1 VKISEILS
9 TLEQLGA
16 SPRKSLGQNF
26 LHDNNLARWIVER
39 LELEPGE
46 HVLEIGPGL
55 GALTEWLPLDRVS
68 ATLLEKDRLFASFL
82 QERFSAPSV
91 EVNLGDALLYDKRA
105 LFCKGEVKLVGN
117 LPYYISTALL
127 FHFSAEPCPISR
139 MILTVQKEVGDRLT
153 ASPKSGEYGSISVL
167 LQRRW
172 QIKRL
177 RVLPPSV
184 FLPRPEVDSVVV
196 ELRKKQP
203 VDVPEIGE
211 QWFEKVVKIGFS
223 ERRKKLTNTLAKLLP
238 SRVVEE
244 ALAAGGLSGL
254 SRAEELS
261 PDAWVNLAR
270 RLGDFR
276 EKPQGVQFGQGPRL
290 QYSNAPARNASRS
303 PRPHRYAKR
312 CGPGDAGGP
321 SLRAAEFED
330 SDSTELAEV
339 LPDEACPSSVG
350 SSVSE
355 RSRENEAAPRGTD
368 PRESLQ
374 VVDEHDQPV
383 RGVDRAT
390 VHAEK
395 LLHRAVHIFV
405 LNSGGELLLQRRSYR
420 KDTYPRKWDS
430 SAAGHVDVGESY
442 IECAKRELAEEVGLI
457 AEPAEIGQVS
467 ASERT
472 GHEFIRIFVVRAEGI
487 VELNEQEIETGGFFP
502 LWMVDQWIQTRPED
516 FASGFLECYRQ
527 VRAKLGE
534 VRCER

>member
-9 TLEQLGA
+9 TLEKLGA

-26 LHDNNLARWIVER
+26 LHDNNLARWIVEC

-82 QERFSAPSV
+82 QERFSEPSV
-91 EVNLGDALLYDKRA
+91 EVKLGDALLYDKRA

-184 FLPRPEVDSVVV
+184 FLPRPEVDSLVV

-203 VDVPEIGE
+203 MDVPEIGE

-238 SRVVEE
+238 SRAVEE

-261 PDAWVNLAR
+261 PGAWINLAR
-270 RLGDFR
+270 RLGEFR
-276 EKPQGVQFGQGPRL
+276 GEPRGVQFGQGP
-290 QYSNAPARNASRS
+290 
-303 PRPHRYAKR
+303 
-312 CGPGDAGGP
+312 
-321 SLRAAEFED
+321 SLHAAEFED

-339 LPDEACPSSVG
+339 LSDEAFPSSVG

-355 RSRENEAAPRGTD
+355 RSREDEAAPRGTD

-383 RGVDRAT
+383 GGVDRAT

-420 KDTYPRKWDS
+420 KDTHPRKWDS

-457 AEPAEIGQVS
+457 AEPTEIGQVS

-472 GHEFIRIFVVRAEGI
+472 GHEFIRIFAVRAEEVG
-487 VELNEQEIETGGFFP
+487 ELNEQEIETGGFFP
-502 LWMVDQWIQTRPED
+502 LSMVDQWIQMRPED
-516 FASGFLECYRQ
+516 FASGFLECYRE

-534 VRCER
+534 GER